1 MKKLLS
7 VFAVF
12 FKIGLF
18 TFGGGYAMIALI
30 ESECVEKRKWL
41 AHDEFMDLTIIA
53 ESTPGPISVNSS
65 TYIGYR
71 RGGVLG
77 AIAGTLGVVLP
88 SFIIIYLISLFFMNI
103 LDYPIIA
110 HAFQGI
116 KVCVGVLILKTGFKM
131 FGKLKKTPLNI
142 AIFVAALLISLA
154 VDIFALNFSSIY
166 LIIIFGV
173 LGYVMWLV
181 KHLQKKKEEAK

>member
-1 MKKLLS
+1 MKKLLK

-18 TFGGGYAMIALI
+18 TFGGGYAMISLI

-41 AHDEFMDLTIIA
+41 THDEFMDLTIIA
-53 ESTPGPISVNSS
+53 ESTPGPISINSS
-65 TYIGYR
+65 TYIGYSQ
-71 RGGVLG
+71 GGFLG
-77 AIAGTLGVVLP
+77 AVAATLGVVLP

-103 LDYPIIA
+103 LEYPIIA
-110 HAFQGI
+110 HAFAGI

-131 FGKLKKTPLNI
+131 FSKLKKTPINI
-142 AIFVAALLISLA
+142 VIFIAALMISLA

-166 LIIIFGV
+166 IIIICGV
-173 LGYVMWLV
+173 LGYVLWLV
-181 KHLQKKKEEAK
+181 KHLREKKEAAK

>member
-1 MKKLLS
+1 MKKLLK

-18 TFGGGYAMIALI
+18 TFGGGYAMISLI

-41 AHDEFMDLTIIA
+41 THDEFMDLTIIA
-53 ESTPGPISVNSS
+53 ESTPGPISINAS
-65 TYIGYR
+65 TYIGYTQ
-71 RGGVLG
+71 GGFLG
-77 AIAGTLGVVLP
+77 ALAGSFGVVLP

-110 HAFQGI
+110 HAFSGI

-131 FGKLKKTPLNI
+131 FKKLKKTPLNI
-142 AIFVAALLISLA
+142 AIFIAALVISLA

-166 LIIIFGV
+166 IIIICGV
-173 LGYVMWLV
+173 LGYVLWLAG
-181 KHLQKKKEEAK
+181 HLREKKEAAK